1 MKKEDLIDLIVG
13 KRESEV
19 KMTHYVLMDM
29 TKKRGIK
36 NYTVLTKRELQG
48 KFEFR
53 ALKKAMELFGVSASR
68 LTKGIKNSLMII
80 DGIEYRCGRE

>member
-1 MKKEDLIDLIVG
+1 MRKEDLIDLIKG

-36 NYTVLTKRELQG
+36 NYTVLTKRELQETHATPRS
-48 KFEFR
+48 KR
-53 ALKKAMELFGVSASR
+53 SLNSEL
-68 LTKGIKNSLMII
+68 
-80 DGIEYRCGRE
+80 